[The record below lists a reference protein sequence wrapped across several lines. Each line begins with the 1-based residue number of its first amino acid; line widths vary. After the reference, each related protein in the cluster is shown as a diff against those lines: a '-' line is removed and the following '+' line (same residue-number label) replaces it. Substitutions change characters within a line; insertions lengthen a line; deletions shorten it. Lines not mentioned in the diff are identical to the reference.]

1 MSIGSD
7 VAEGTTIKLSESSTI
22 VILNSDD
29 PEDLVYSETVEETPA
44 EDEKVLEEIKLFD
57 ILTDG
62 GIIIV
67 ETRKNKIL
75 PAMDYPLRLIKEYE
89 YGSVKIS
96 KFSKEART

>member
-1 MSIGSD
+1 MKEDAVSYLQHAAQFDLIFIDPPYDSD
-7 VAEGTTIKLSESSTI
+7 
-22 VILNSDD
+22 
-29 PEDLVYSETVEETPA
+29 YY
-44 EDEKVLEEIKLFD
+44 EKVLEEIKLFD